1 MNISTEKKEA
11 NDQVIE
17 GGEVSESGEAD
28 QGVEAVESVEVSKGG
43 EAAQGVEA
51 AQGDGSSKGGEAAQ
65 AVEAAQVVEAA
76 QDIEVAEGG
85 EAAQVVEAVESVEV
99 SEGGEAA
106 QDVEV
111 AEGGE
116 AAQEVEAAEDEGIED
131 LAKLLDEHDYDTP
144 SVGDIR
150 TGIIVSIS
158 SQGVIVDLGL
168 KRDGQI
174 PPSDLDELEDEER
187 EALELN
193 DEVPVYILD
202 TGHPDR
208 LLVSIHKARL
218 NQDWI
223 RAEEMLDS
231 GDIIEAPVIGYN
243 RGGVIVPF
251 GNLRGFVPASHLVE
265 LRRGMDDRQR
275 QQAMS
280 KLRNETIPMRV
291 IEVNRRRRRLVLSQR
306 DAQKE
311 WQEARKVELIDKL
324 ETGDVVKGRVS
335 GLRSFGAFVDLGGA
349 DGLIHISELAWHR
362 VNHPREVV
370 RVGDDIEVYV
380 LGLDREDQ
388 RIALS
393 RKRMLPNPW
402 SLAEEKY
409 DINQLIEG
417 RVTRIVTYGAFVEI
431 EPGIEGLL
439 HISQLSRDNVEDV
452 NELISE
458 GEIHLLRIISLD
470 TTRQRIGLS
479 LKSVS
484 AGEQIEWMSQREA
497 LQAEEVDEV
506 EADELVTED
515 DLAPEE
521 SLAEEEH
528 LEGEESEE
536 IELVE
541 SDVVDVA
548 AAVDQA
554 LAEMDEEE

>member
-1 MNISTEKKEA
+1 VTVEEG
-11 NDQVIE
+11 DEIE
-17 GGEVSESGEAD
+17 D
-28 QGVEAVESVEVSKGG
+28 L
-43 EAAQGVEA
+43 
-51 AQGDGSSKGGEAAQ
+51 
-65 AVEAAQVVEAA
+65 AQVNEVTVE
-76 QDIEVAEGG
+76 EG
-85 EAAQVVEAVESVEV
+85 EE
-99 SEGGEAA
+99 
-106 QDVEV
+106 
-111 AEGGE
+111 
-116 AAQEVEAAEDEGIED
+116 IED
-131 LAKLLDEHDYDTP
+131 LAKLLEEHDYDSP

-150 TGIIVSIS
+150 TAVIVSIS

-168 KRDGQI
+168 KRDGLI
-174 PPSDLDELEDEER
+174 PPSDLEELEEE
-187 EALELN
+187 EKNSFELD
-193 DEVPVYILD
+193 DEVAVYIMD

-223 RAEEMLDS
+223 LAEEMLENAE
-231 GDIIEAPVIGYN
+231 IIEAPVIGYN

-251 GNLRGFVPASHLVE
+251 GNLRGFVPASHLID

-324 ETGDVVKGRVS
+324 ETGDVVKGTVS

-362 VNHPREVV
+362 VNHPREVI
-370 RVGDDIEVYV
+370 RVGDEIEVYV
-380 LGLDREDQ
+380 LGLDREEQ

-409 DINQLIEG
+409 AINQLVEG
-417 RVTRIVTYGAFVEI
+417 KVTRIVTYGAFVEI

-439 HISQLSRDNVEDV
+439 HISQLSRDNIEDV
-452 NELISE
+452 SELISE

-479 LKSVS
+479 LKGVS
-484 AGEQIEWMSQREA
+484 ASEQIEWMSQREA
-497 LQAEEVDEV
+497 AAEAEVVSSEPSEADEAESTEEDVEIIETIDEVIEEKTTDEDLDTDEPVDESSAEDESSEDDIADEV
-506 EADELVTED
+506 EID
-515 DLAPEE
+515 
-521 SLAEEEH
+521 
-528 LEGEESEE
+528 ESE
-536 IELVE
+536 I
-541 SDVVDVA
+541 VDVA

-554 LAEMDEEE
+554 LAELDEEE